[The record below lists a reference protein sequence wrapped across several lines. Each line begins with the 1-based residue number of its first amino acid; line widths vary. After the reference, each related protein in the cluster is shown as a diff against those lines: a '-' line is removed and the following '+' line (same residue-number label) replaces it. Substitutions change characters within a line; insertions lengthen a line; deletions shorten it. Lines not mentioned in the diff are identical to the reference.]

1 MKTLYNLSKVFQ
13 RNIEGLFESKGQF
26 HYGNCI
32 IRYSFNERSS
42 SVEVYNPIKDRYLDR
57 IADWLI
63 QLIQPCEQDYDE
75 WDAHGFRDEQDYI
88 NYKYR

>member
-1 MKTLYNLSKVFQ
+1 MKALYNLSKVFQ

-26 HYGNCI
+26 HYGICI

-57 IADWLI
+57 IADWLK
-63 QLIQPCEQDYDE
+63 QLIQPCDQDYDE